1 MERLTWTDRRD
12 APSPSPLHL
21 PSPVG
26 RPLNVLPSALGYHA
40 ERVNMSLR
48 RGAAR
53 RGGVSGGV
61 FARATFRYGRVKAVS
76 FIPAET
82 R

>member
-1 MERLTWTDRRD
+1 
-12 APSPSPLHL
+12 
-21 PSPVG
+21 
-26 RPLNVLPSALGYHA
+26 
-40 ERVNMSLR
+40 MSLR
-48 RGAAR
+48 CGRCAMR